1 MTNNYI
7 SINGK
12 KIPLTDEQVEQIKN
26 AGIVK
31 DNPFKRG
38 KNGDKYYYIGSD
50 SILCTGYDYP
60 SISDDNRFKI
70 ANYCTNEKLM
80 EQRALHEILNR
91 LLWRFSMTHGG
102 DEIDWSDTDSYR
114 YIIFYNHCIK
124 SFGVDGHQGW
134 QYASDCYFLDRQ
146 TAEQA
151 IKTIV
156 MPFMEQHPE
165 FVW

>member
-80 EQRALHEILNR
+80 EQRALHETLNR

-102 DEIDWSDTDSYR
+102 DEINWGANIFNYR
-114 YIIFYNHCIK
+114 IYYNHDNNKFEVECN
-124 SFGVDGHQGW
+124 SCWQGN
-134 QYASDCYFLDRQ
+134 DCYFKDIE

-151 IKTIV
+151 IKEIV
-156 MPFMEQHPE
+156 KPFMEQHPE